1 LCFGVFVAKEIFSGL
16 KFSMKIRVVK
26 TSEPAFRSFI
36 KRIVQRRGNRQG
48 EIERRVDEIVS
59 SVRRD
64 GDRAL
69 LRYARLFDGVR
80 LTRATIEVKAR
91 EIERA
96 TAIVPKKDLET
107 LRLAAKRIAAFHR
120 RQLQKSWQYRDPLG
134 LLLGQRISPLERVGV
149 YVPGGKASYPSTV
162 LMNTV
167 PAKVAGVKEIVMTS
181 PIADNASIIL
191 AAAKIAGVDRI
202 FRVGG
207 AHAIAA
213 LAFGTESI
221 PKVDKI
227 VGPGNIF
234 VATAKRMVFGEV
246 NIDSIAGPSEIL
258 LLADDSADPAHV
270 AADMLSQAEHDEL
283 AAALC
288 VTSSMATGLKIQK
301 ALEARLRETKRQAI
315 TLKSLERYGAIIVA
329 RGLKEAVEIANA
341 IAPEHIE
348 IMVRQP
354 QKLTSSIRHAGAIFV
369 GPYSTPPLGDYF
381 AGPNHVLPT
390 GGSAR
395 FFSPLG
401 TYDFLKRT
409 TIIQAERRALRAL
422 APKITHLA
430 RLEGLDDH
438 ARAVEA
444 RFSPK
449 SIEHG
454 AGSRKPRRDGQL

>member
-1 LCFGVFVAKEIFSGL
+1 
-16 KFSMKIRVVK
+16 MKIRVVK
-26 TSEPAFRSFI
+26 TTDAGFTPLI
-36 KRIVQRRGNRQG
+36 KRILARRGSR
-48 EIERRVDEIVS
+48 EDAVEKRVAEIVAA
-59 SVRRD
+59 VKKE

-69 LRYARLFDGVR
+69 LRFTRLFDHVQ
-80 LTRATIEVKAR
+80 LTSTTMEVKSA

-96 TAIVPKKDLET
+96 LATVPAKNLIA
-107 LRLAAKRIAAFHR
+107 LRLAAKRIASFHR
-120 RQLQKSWQYRDPLG
+120 RQLQKSWQYHDPLG
-134 LLLGQRISPLERVGV
+134 IRLGQQITPLDRVGI

-162 LMNTV
+162 LMNSI
-167 PAKVAGVKEIVMTS
+167 PAKVAGVREIIMAS
-181 PIADNASIIL
+181 PIGDNGAIIL
-191 AAAKIAGVDRI
+191 AAAHIAGVDRV

-207 AHAIAA
+207 AQAVAA
-213 LAFGTESI
+213 LAFGTRTI

-258 LLADDSADPAHV
+258 LLVDQSADPLHV

-288 VTSSMATGLKIQK
+288 VTTSMTMAIKIRNAIETQ
-301 ALEARLRETKRQAI
+301 LRGTRRQAI
-315 TLKSLERYGAIIVA
+315 TLKSLDNYGAIIVA
-329 RGLKEAVEIANA
+329 RGRKEMIELANT

-348 IMVRQP
+348 LIVKQP
-354 QKLTSSIRHAGAIFV
+354 QRWARQIRNAGAMFL
-369 GPYSTPPLGDYF
+369 GPYSAPPLGDYL

-409 TIIQAERRALRAL
+409 TVIQAEKRALRSL
-422 APKITHLA
+422 AAKLTELA

-444 RFSPK
+444 RFS
-449 SIEHG
+449 
-454 AGSRKPRRDGQL
+454 

>member
-1 LCFGVFVAKEIFSGL
+1 
-16 KFSMKIRVVK
+16 MRIRVVK
-26 TSEPAFRSFI
+26 TTGREFKSLLTRILERRGSREGEVE
-36 KRIVQRRGNRQG
+36 KRVDGIVRAVQRK
-48 EIERRVDEIVS
+48 
-59 SVRRD
+59 
-64 GDRAL
+64 GDSAL
-69 LRYARLFDGVR
+69 LRYTQMFDRVR
-80 LTRATIEVKAR
+80 LTRGTMEVKPS
-91 EIERA
+91 EIDRA
-96 TAIVPKKDLET
+96 MKKVAGKDLRT
-107 LRLAAKRIAAFHR
+107 LRLAAKRIGAFHR
-120 RQLQKSWQYRDPLG
+120 RQLQKSWNYRDPLG
-134 LLLGQRISPLERVGV
+134 MLLGQRITPLQRVGV

-162 LMNTV
+162 LMNVV
-167 PAKVAGVKEIVMTS
+167 PAKVAGVKEVIMAS
-181 PIADNASIIL
+181 PIGSDGTIIL

-207 AHAIAA
+207 AQAIAA
-213 LAFGTESI
+213 LAFGTETI

-234 VATAKRMVFGEV
+234 VATAKRLVFGEV

-258 LLADDSADPAHV
+258 LLVDESADPGHV

-288 VTSSMATGLKIQK
+288 VTPSTAVAAKIQNAVEQQLRQTRRRAITIK
-301 ALEARLRETKRQAI
+301 ALK
-315 TLKSLERYGAIIVA
+315 KYGAIIVT
-329 RGLKEAVEIANA
+329 RGFKEAVELANT
-341 IAPEHIE
+341 IAPEHVELI
-348 IMVRQP
+348 VRKP
-354 QKLTSSIRHAGAIFV
+354 QKWSRQIRNAGAIFL

-409 TIIQAERRALRAL
+409 TIIQAQEKALRAL
-422 APKITHLA
+422 APNITHLA

-444 RFSPK
+444 RFK
-449 SIEHG
+449 
-454 AGSRKPRRDGQL
+454 

>member
-1 LCFGVFVAKEIFSGL
+1 
-16 KFSMKIRVVK
+16 MNIRLLK
-26 TSEPAFRSFI
+26 TSDAAFRRFMTQILSRRSTRSGDVE
-36 KRIVQRRGNRQG
+36 KRVEAIVTAVQRY
-48 EIERRVDEIVS
+48 
-59 SVRRD
+59 
-64 GDRAL
+64 GDRAV
-69 LRYARLFDGVR
+69 LRYTAQFDHAQLTPARL
-80 LTRATIEVKAR
+80 EVSKA
-91 EIERA
+91 ERA
-96 TAIVPKKDLET
+96 RAVAQVSRKDLSL

-120 RQLQKSWQYRDPLG
+120 RQLLKSWHYRDPLG
-134 LLLGQRISPLERVGV
+134 MVLGQRITPLERVGV

-162 LMNTV
+162 LMNTI

-181 PIADNASIIL
+181 PIGRDSAIIL
-191 AAAKIAGVDRI
+191 AAAHVAGVDRI
-202 FRVGG
+202 FRIGG
-207 AHAIAA
+207 AQAIAA
-213 LAFGTESI
+213 LAFGTRTI

-258 LLADDSADPAHV
+258 ILADASADPGHA

-288 VTSSMATGLKIQK
+288 VTTSIAVAGRIQK
-301 ALEARLRETKRQAI
+301 AVEQQLHGTKRQAI
-315 TLKSLERYGAIIVA
+315 SLRALQRYGAIIVA
-329 RGLKEAVEIANA
+329 RDQNEMIKLANA

-348 IMVRQP
+348 LLVRKPEMMGRQ
-354 QKLTSSIRHAGAIFV
+354 IRNAGAMFL
-369 GPYSTPPLGDYF
+369 GPYSAPPLGDYL

-409 TIIQAERRALRAL
+409 TIIHAERRGLKAL
-422 APKITHLA
+422 ASKITRLA

-438 ARAVEA
+438 ARSVEA
-444 RFSPK
+444 RFNQK
-449 SIEHG
+449 SVEN
-454 AGSRKPRRDGQL
+454 R

>member
-1 LCFGVFVAKEIFSGL
+1 MRIK
-16 KFSMKIRVVK
+16 VVK
-26 TSEPAFRSFI
+26 TSEPAFKSLMM
-36 KRIVQRRGNRQG
+36 RILQRRGSREG
-48 EIERRVDEIVS
+48 KVEKKVAEILRAVQKT
-59 SVRRD
+59 

-69 LRYARLFDGVR
+69 ARYTELFDRVR
-80 LTRATIEVKAR
+80 LTRSTMEVKPS

-96 TAIVPKKDLET
+96 MKKVPAKDLLT
-107 LRLAAKRIAAFHR
+107 LRLAARRIAAFHR
-120 RQLQKSWQYRDPLG
+120 HQLQKSWQYRDPIG
-134 LLLGQRISPLERVGV
+134 MLLGQRITPLERVGV

-162 LMNTV
+162 LMNAI
-167 PAKVAGVKEIVMTS
+167 PAKVAGVKEVIMTS
-181 PIADNASIIL
+181 PIGNDGAIIL
-191 AAAKIAGVDRI
+191 AAAKIAGVNRI

-207 AHAIAA
+207 AQAIAA
-213 LAFGTESI
+213 MAFGTATI

-234 VATAKRMVFGEV
+234 VATAKRLVFGEV

-258 LLADDSADPAHV
+258 LLVDDSADPEYV

-288 VTSSMATGLKIQK
+288 VTGSMAMALKIQR
-301 ALEARLRETKRQAI
+301 ATEEQLRQTKRKAI
-315 TLKSLERYGAIIVA
+315 TFKSLEKYGAIIVV
-329 RGLKEAVEIANA
+329 RGMAEALQLANI
-341 IAPEHIE
+341 IAPEHVELI
-348 IMVRQP
+348 VRQP
-354 QKLTSSIRHAGAIFV
+354 EKWARGIRNAGAIFL
-369 GPYSTPPLGDYF
+369 GSYSTPPLGDYL

-409 TIIQAERRALRAL
+409 TIIHAEKRALRAL
-422 APKITHLA
+422 APKITQLA

-444 RFSPK
+444 RFK
-449 SIEHG
+449 
-454 AGSRKPRRDGQL
+454 

>member
-1 LCFGVFVAKEIFSGL
+1 
-16 KFSMKIRVVK
+16 MRVRLVK
-26 TSEPAFRSFI
+26 TTDNRFKPVLRNI
-36 KRIVQRRGNRQG
+36 LGRRGTREN
-48 EIERRVDEIVS
+48 EVERSVAAIVRA
-59 SVRRD
+59 VQKQ

-69 LRYARLFDGVR
+69 LRYTKMFDHVR
-80 LTRATIEVKAR
+80 LRPAALEVKPA

-96 TAIVPKKDLET
+96 VSQVPTEDLAT
-107 LRLAAKRIAAFHR
+107 LRLAARRIAAFHR
-120 RQLQKSWQYRDPLG
+120 HQRQKSWQYRDPLG
-134 LLLGQRISPLERVGV
+134 MTLGQRITPLERVGV

-162 LMNTV
+162 LMNAI

-181 PIADNASIIL
+181 PIGANGAIIL
-191 AAAKIAGVDRI
+191 AAAHIAGVDRV

-207 AHAIAA
+207 AQAVAA
-213 LAFGTESI
+213 LAFGTKTI

-288 VTSSMATGLKIQK
+288 VTTSMAVAAKIQ
-301 ALEARLRETKRQAI
+301 AAIESQLLSTKRQAI
-315 TLKSLERYGAIIVA
+315 TLKSLARYGAIIVA
-329 RGLKEAVEIANA
+329 RDAKEMVELANA

-348 IMVRQP
+348 LIVRQP
-354 QKLTSSIRHAGAIFV
+354 DRLARQIRNAGAIFL
-369 GPYSTPPLGDYF
+369 GPYSAPPLGDYL

-401 TYDFLKRT
+401 TYDFVKRT
-409 TIIQAERRALRAL
+409 TIIHAQKQALRSL
-422 APKITHLA
+422 APKLTQLA

-438 ARAVEA
+438 ARSVEA
-444 RFSPK
+444 RFMNN
-449 SIEHG
+449 
-454 AGSRKPRRDGQL
+454 R

>member
-1 LCFGVFVAKEIFSGL
+1 
-16 KFSMKIRVVK
+16 MRIRVVK
-26 TSEPAFRSFI
+26 TSEPAFKSLMM
-36 KRIVQRRGNRQG
+36 RILQRRASREGKVEKKVA
-48 EIERRVDEIVS
+48 EILRAVQKT
-59 SVRRD
+59 

-69 LRYARLFDGVR
+69 ARYTRLFDRVR
-80 LTRATIEVKAR
+80 LTRSTMEVKPS

-96 TAIVPKKDLET
+96 MKKVPAKDLLT
-107 LRLAAKRIAAFHR
+107 LRLAARRIAAFHR
-120 RQLQKSWQYRDPLG
+120 RQLQKSWQYRDPIG
-134 LLLGQRISPLERVGV
+134 IRLGQRITPLERVGV

-162 LMNTV
+162 LMNAI
-167 PAKVAGVKEIVMTS
+167 PAKVAGVKEVIMTS
-181 PIADNASIIL
+181 PIGNDGAIIL
-191 AAAKIAGVDRI
+191 AAAKIAGVNRI

-207 AHAIAA
+207 AQAIAA
-213 LAFGTESI
+213 MAFGTATI

-234 VATAKRMVFGEV
+234 VATAKRLVFGDV

-258 LLADDSADPAHV
+258 LLVDDSADPEYV

-288 VTSSMATGLKIQK
+288 VTESMAMALKIQR
-301 ALEARLRETKRQAI
+301 ATEEQLRRTKRQAI
-315 TLKSLERYGAIIVA
+315 TFKSLEKYGAIIVV
-329 RGLKEAVEIANA
+329 RGMVEALQLANTIAAEHVELI
-341 IAPEHIE
+341 
-348 IMVRQP
+348 VRQP
-354 QKLTSSIRHAGAIFV
+354 EKMARGIRNAGAIFL
-369 GPYSTPPLGDYF
+369 GPYSTPPLGDYL

-409 TIIQAERRALRAL
+409 TIIHAEKKALRAL
-422 APKITHLA
+422 APKITQLA

-444 RFSPK
+444 RFK
-449 SIEHG
+449 
-454 AGSRKPRRDGQL
+454 

>member
-1 LCFGVFVAKEIFSGL
+1 LL
-16 KFSMKIRVVK
+16 
-26 TSEPAFRSFI
+26 
-36 KRIVQRRGNRQG
+36 KRILARRGTREDNVEQ
-48 EIERRVDEIVS
+48 RVSEIVTA
-59 SVRRD
+59 VQKQ

-69 LRYARLFDGVR
+69 LRYTRLFDGLR
-80 LTRATIEVKAR
+80 LTAATLEVMPA

-96 TAIVPKKDLET
+96 IAHVTQKDLSA
-107 LRLAAKRIAAFHR
+107 LRLAAKRITAFHR

-134 LLLGQRISPLERVGV
+134 MILGQRITPLARVGV
-149 YVPGGKASYPSTV
+149 YVPCGKASYPSTV
-162 LMNTV
+162 LMNAI

-181 PIADNASIIL
+181 PIGNDGAIIL
-191 AAAKIAGVDRI
+191 AAARVAGVDRV

-207 AHAIAA
+207 AQAVAA
-213 LAFGTESI
+213 LAFGTRTI

-258 LLADDSADPAHV
+258 LLADDSADPVHV

-288 VTSSMATGLKIQK
+288 VTTSMTTAEKIQQ
-301 ALEARLRETKRQAI
+301 AIDDRVRSTKRQAI
-315 TLKSLERYGAIIVA
+315 TLKSLEIYGAIIVA
-329 RGLKEAVEIANA
+329 RSKKEMVELANA
-341 IAPEHIE
+341 IAPEHVELI
-348 IMVRQP
+348 VREP
-354 QKLTSSIRHAGAIFV
+354 QKLAKEIHNAGAMFL
-369 GPYSTPPLGDYF
+369 GPYSAPPLGDYL

-409 TIIQAERRALRAL
+409 TMIHAERRALKTL
-422 APKITHLA
+422 ASKITHLA

-438 ARAVEA
+438 ARSVEA
-444 RFSPK
+444 RF
-449 SIEHG
+449 
-454 AGSRKPRRDGQL
+454 R